1 MAEKKDLLSRLKD
14 LELKELEG
22 NETVQKILENA
33 KERAL
38 IFDLVGEPVRV
49 VCAFPREVRYFY
61 EKNRTR
67 SDKDKLKFEDVEHDA
82 YDIMAKL
89 CLDAP
94 FSIPSRWSFLGIPTG
109 KSSIQISTK
118 KPNCRQTSSFC
129 TPLQKMIG
137 ICKHSA
143 SIEIS

>member
-49 VCAFPREVRYFY
+49 ACAFPREVRYFY

-94 FSIPSRWSFLGIPTG
+94 FNTPAFWEYFDTHTGMFWGTFNAIYQGIEKNEEKIG
-109 KSSIQISTK
+109 DFRK
-118 KPNCRQTSSFC
+118 K
-129 TPLQKMIG
+129 
-137 ICKHSA
+137 
-143 SIEIS
+143 

>member
-38 IFDLVGEPVRV
+38 IFDLVGEPVRIA
-49 VCAFPREVRYFY
+49 CAFPREVRYSY
-61 EKNRTR
+61 EKNRNR

-82 YDIMAKL
+82 YD
-89 CLDAP
+89 
-94 FSIPSRWSFLGIPTG
+94 
-109 KSSIQISTK
+109 
-118 KPNCRQTSSFC
+118 
-129 TPLQKMIG
+129 
-137 ICKHSA
+137 
-143 SIEIS
+143 

>member
-1 MAEKKDLLSRLKD
+1 MIIQNVGREKGETDVTFTLPRADLARAS
-14 LELKELEG
+14 
-22 NETVQKILENA
+22 QILENA

-94 FSIPSRWSFLGIPTG
+94 FNTPAFWEYFDTHTGMFWGTFNAIYQGIEKNEEKIG
-109 KSSIQISTK
+109 DFRK
-118 KPNCRQTSSFC
+118 K
-129 TPLQKMIG
+129 
-137 ICKHSA
+137 
-143 SIEIS
+143 

>member
-38 IFDLVGEPVRV
+38 IFDLVGEPVRIA
-49 VCAFPREVRYFY
+49 CAFPREVRYFY
-61 EKNRTR
+61 EKNRNR

-89 CLDAP
+89 CLDSP
-94 FSIPSRWSFLGIPTG
+94 FNTPAFWDYFDTHTGMFGGTFNSVYQGIEKNEEKIG
-109 KSSIQISTK
+109 DFRK
-118 KPNCRQTSSFC
+118 K
-129 TPLQKMIG
+129 
-137 ICKHSA
+137 
-143 SIEIS
+143 